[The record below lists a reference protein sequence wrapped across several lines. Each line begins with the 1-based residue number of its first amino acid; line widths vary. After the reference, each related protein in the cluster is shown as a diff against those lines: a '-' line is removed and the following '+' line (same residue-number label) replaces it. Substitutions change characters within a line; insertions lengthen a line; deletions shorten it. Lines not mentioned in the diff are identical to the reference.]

1 MLGTK
6 DDMAHKTTIYL
17 PDQLRAAV
25 RDEARRRGIPEAE
38 VIRQAI
44 AGALARPRP
53 RHGVIAAEPIAERA
67 EELLAGFGER

>member
-1 MLGTK
+1 
-6 DDMAHKTTIYL
+6 MAHKTTIYL

-25 RDEARRRGIPEAE
+25 QSEARRRGVPEAE

-53 RHGVIAAEPIAERA
+53 RHGIIDGEPFAERA

>member
-1 MLGTK
+1 MV
-6 DDMAHKTTIYL
+6 HKTTIYL

-25 RDEARRRGIPEAE
+25 QSEARRRGVPEAE

-44 AGALARPRP
+44 ASALDRPPP
-53 RHGVIAAEPIAERA
+53 RHGIIDAEPIAERA